1 MLESAS
7 TLHGQL
13 QRGLGRA
20 ARRAADR
27 RGAGEYVYD
36 CVRRDPRQDRQC
48 ESRRLYYARL
58 IVDLEL
64 PAGPV
69 AEHLFDPS
77 DHLEPAD
84 HREHGDHLEDGDH
97 WEHGDPPDP
106 CGGDD
111 GRVDLALGVLA
122 DLVRL
127 SRREAA
133 APLRRYAEEG
143 AQWFDAVEELIG
155 LADPSLTAGLDE
167 LVAARCDDSD
177 LTLLVPSRP
186 NPVIEAWA
194 ARQPRIAEA
203 LARRREAGRAAA
215 RRTVAT
221 APARDGHSDDELL
234 DLARRRGEGAISAI
248 FELGRRRAPALLD
261 LAEELLPRDDRDPG
275 PSRYGGAV
283 CRALREYGPGTVP
296 RARVWAAGG
305 RGARADMGLSIL
317 ARYGTRQDV
326 PLLMDRLRTTLERR
340 EWRAAANP
348 VEGLGR
354 LRAGE
359 AVPLLKAAWTEST
372 YAYLRPR
379 ILTALTRTAP
389 HTAEAYAV
397 EGLWDCEEGVRREA
411 ARCAPLTR
419 ETRIRLQ
426 RLHHD
431 GAEETGVRT
440 AAAARLMT

>member
-1 MLESAS
+1 MLESAG

-20 ARRAADR
+20 ARRAADK

-36 CVRRDPRQDRQC
+36 CVRRDPRWDRQC

-58 IVDLEL
+58 MVDLEM

-69 AEHLFDPS
+69 AAHLFDPS
-77 DHLEPAD
+77 DHV
-84 HREHGDHLEDGDH
+84 DGDDE
-97 WEHGDPPDP
+97 W
-106 CGGDD
+106 
-111 GRVDLALGVLA
+111 RVDLALGVLA

-133 APLRRYAEEG
+133 RPLRRYAEEG
-143 AQWFDAVEELIG
+143 AQWFDAVEELID
-155 LADPSLTAGLDE
+155 LADPSLTIGLDE

-177 LTLLVPSRP
+177 LALLIPAHH
-186 NPVIEAWA
+186 NPVIETWA

-203 LARRREAGRAAA
+203 RARQREAGRAA
-215 RRTVAT
+215 RRAMVA
-221 APARDGHSDDELL
+221 APGRDRQSEDELL
-234 DLARRRGEGAISAI
+234 DLARRRGEGAIAAI
-248 FELGRRRAPALLD
+248 FELGRRRTLALLD
-261 LAEELLPRDDRDPG
+261 LAEELLPRGDHEAG

-283 CRALREYGPGTVP
+283 SRALREYGPETLP
-296 RARVWAAGG
+296 RARAWAAERGG
-305 RGARADMGLSIL
+305 CADMGLSIL

-326 PLLMDRLRTTLERR
+326 PLLMDELRTALDRR

-348 VEGLGR
+348 IEGLGR

-359 AVPLLKAAWTEST
+359 AVPLLKSAWTESP
-372 YAYLRPR
+372 YAFLRPR

-389 HTAEAYAV
+389 HTAEAYTV
-397 EGLWDCEEGVRREA
+397 EGLWDCEEGARREA
-411 ARCAPLTR
+411 AQFAPLTR

-431 GAEETGVRT
+431 TAEETDVRT

>member
-1 MLESAS
+1 MESAS

-20 ARRAADR
+20 ARRAAATP
-27 RGAGEYVYD
+27 GAGEYVYD
-36 CVRRDPRQDRQC
+36 CVRRDPRWDRRC

-58 IVDLEL
+58 IVDLEM
-64 PAGPV
+64 PVGPV

-77 DHLEPAD
+77 DHAYGDQAHCDRDYGD
-84 HREHGDHLEDGDH
+84 HAHGDHPDADHPDDHSDGDV
-97 WEHGDPPDP
+97 W
-106 CGGDD
+106 
-111 GRVDLALGVLA
+111 RADLALGVLA

-155 LADPSLTAGLDE
+155 LEDPALTAGLDD
-167 LVAARCDDSD
+167 LVAARCDDAD
-177 LTLLVPSRP
+177 LDMLIPAGP
-186 NPVIEAWA
+186 NPVIETWA

-203 LARRREAGRAAA
+203 LARRREAGRAA
-215 RRTVAT
+215 RRAT
-221 APARDGHSDDELL
+221 ATAHGATRRSEAELV
-234 DLARRRGEGAISAI
+234 DLVRSRGEGAISAI
-248 FELGRRRAPALLD
+248 FELGRRRTLALLD
-261 LAEELLPRDDRDPG
+261 LAEELLPRDESDPV
-275 PSRYGGAV
+275 PIRFSGAV
-283 CRALREYGPGTVP
+283 CRALRQYGPEALP

-305 RGARADMGLSIL
+305 RGVCADMGVSIL
-317 ARYGTRQDV
+317 ARHGTRQDV
-326 PLLMDRLRTTLERR
+326 PLLMDELRTALERR
-340 EWRAAANP
+340 EWRDAADP

-359 AVPLLKAAWTEST
+359 AVPLLKSAWIETPYS
-372 YAYLRPR
+372 YLRPR

-389 HTAEAYAV
+389 HTAESYAV
-397 EGLWDCEEGVRREA
+397 EGLWDCEEGVRSEA

-431 GAEETGVRT
+431 DAEETEVRT
-440 AAAARLMT
+440 AAATRLMT

>member
-1 MLESAS
+1 MSNEVVLESAS

-27 RGAGEYVYD
+27 PGAGEYVYD
-36 CVRRDPRQDRQC
+36 CIRRDPRWDHQC

-58 IVDLEL
+58 MVDLEM
-64 PAGPV
+64 PTGPV
-69 AEHLFDPS
+69 AAHLFDPS
-77 DHLEPAD
+77 DHPDAD
-84 HREHGDHLEDGDH
+84 E
-97 WEHGDPPDP
+97 W
-106 CGGDD
+106 
-111 GRVDLALGVLA
+111 RVDLALGVLA

-143 AQWFDAVEELIG
+143 AQWFDAVVELID
-155 LADPSLTAGLDE
+155 LEDPALTLGLDD
-167 LVAARCDDSD
+167 LVAARCDESD
-177 LTLLVPSRP
+177 LASLIPAHH

-194 ARQPRIAEA
+194 ARQPRIADA
-203 LARRREAGRAAA
+203 LARQREAGRAA
-215 RRTVAT
+215 RRAMAT
-221 APARDGHSDDELL
+221 APGRDRQSEAELL

-248 FELGRRRAPALLD
+248 FELGRRRTLALLD
-261 LAEELLPRDDRDPG
+261 LAEELLPRDGHDTG

-283 CRALREYGPGTVP
+283 CRALREYGPEALP
-296 RARVWAAGG
+296 RARAWAAQRGG
-305 RGARADMGLSIL
+305 CADMGLSIL

-326 PLLMDRLRTTLERR
+326 PLLMDQLRDALGRR
-340 EWRAAANP
+340 EWRAAASP
-348 VEGLGR
+348 IEGLGR

-359 AVPLLKAAWTEST
+359 AVPLLKSAWTEST
-372 YAYLRPR
+372 YAFLRPR

-389 HTAEAYAV
+389 HTAESYTV

-411 ARCAPLTR
+411 AQFAPVTS

-431 GAEETGVRT
+431 ASEEPGVRA
-440 AAAARLMT
+440 AAAARLAA

>member
-1 MLESAS
+1 MSNGVVLESAS

-36 CVRRDPRQDRQC
+36 CVRRDPRQDRRS

-58 IVDLEL
+58 MVDLEM

-77 DHLEPAD
+77 DH
-84 HREHGDHLEDGDH
+84 R
-97 WEHGDPPDP
+97 DPPDP
-106 CGGDD
+106 SGGDEW
-111 GRVDLALGVLA
+111 RVDLALGVLA

-127 SRREAA
+127 SRRDAA

-155 LADPSLTAGLDE
+155 LADPSLTAGLDD

-177 LTLLVPSRP
+177 LALLIPSRP
-186 NPVIEAWA
+186 NPVIESWA
-194 ARQPRIAEA
+194 ARQPRIAGA
-203 LARRREAGRAAA
+203 LARRREAGRAA
-215 RRTVAT
+215 RRTAAA
-221 APARDGHSDDELL
+221 APGRDRHSDDELL
-234 DLARRRGEGAISAI
+234 DVARRRGEGAISAI

-261 LAEELLPRDDRDPG
+261 LAEELLPGDDRGPG
-275 PSRYGGAV
+275 PGRYGGAV
-283 CRALREYGPGTVP
+283 CRALREYGPETLP
-296 RARVWAAGG
+296 RAREWAAGG
-305 RGARADMGLSIL
+305 RGARAGMGLSIL
-317 ARYGTRQDV
+317 ARHGTRQDV
-326 PLLMDRLRTTLERR
+326 PLLMDQLRAALERR

-359 AVPLLKAAWTEST
+359 AVPLLKTAWTESS

-389 HTAEAYAV
+389 HTAEAYSV

-431 GAEETGVRT
+431 DAEETGVRT
-440 AAAARLMT
+440 AAAARLVTRGFE

>member
-1 MLESAS
+1 MLESAD

-20 ARRAADR
+20 ARRAADM

-36 CVRRDPRQDRQC
+36 CVRRDPRWDHQC

-58 IVDLEL
+58 MVDLEM

-69 AEHLFDPS
+69 AAHLFDPS
-77 DHLEPAD
+77 DLS
-84 HREHGDHLEDGDH
+84 DGDD
-97 WEHGDPPDP
+97 W
-106 CGGDD
+106 
-111 GRVDLALGVLA
+111 RVDLALGVLA
-122 DLVRL
+122 ELVRL

-143 AQWFDAVEELIG
+143 AHWFDAVEELIHLG
-155 LADPSLTAGLDE
+155 DPSLTADLEGS
-167 LVAARCDDSD
+167 VAARCDDTD
-177 LTLLVPSRP
+177 LEMLIPAAP

-194 ARQPRIAEA
+194 ARQPRIADA
-203 LARRREAGRAAA
+203 LARRREAGRAA
-215 RRTVAT
+215 RRTLVT
-221 APARDGHSDDELL
+221 AAGRERQSEEELL
-234 DLARRRGEGAISAI
+234 AVARGRGEGALAAI
-248 FELGRRRAPALLD
+248 FELGRRRTLALLD
-261 LAEELLPRDDRDPG
+261 LAEELLPREGRDPG
-275 PSRYGGAV
+275 PSRFGSAV
-283 CRALREYGPGTVP
+283 RRALREYGPETLP
-296 RARVWAAGG
+296 RARVWAAGRDG
-305 RGARADMGLSIL
+305 RAELGLSIL

-326 PLLMDRLRTTLERR
+326 PLLMDELRTALDER

-348 VEGLGR
+348 VVGLGR

-359 AVPLLKAAWTEST
+359 AVPLLKSAWTESP

-389 HTAEAYAV
+389 HTAEGYTV
-397 EGLWDCEEGVRREA
+397 EGLWDCEEGARQEA

-419 ETRIRLQ
+419 ETRLRLQ

-431 GAEETGVRT
+431 PAEEDGVRA
-440 AAAARLMT
+440 AAAARLIT